1 MAAFTVIFLQFFQ
14 ISSIASY
21 YVSVIKPNLCGSVA
35 LSCPEKENKNDQKCK
50 KKKAS
55 VLTEIEE
62 IQAEVGE

>member
-1 MAAFTVIFLQFFQ
+1 M
-14 ISSIASY
+14 
-21 YVSVIKPNLCGSVA
+21 SVNKPNLCGSVA
-35 LSCPEKENKNDQKCK
+35 LSCLEKENKNDQKC